1 MPLFIYVV
9 IGNLAYVSMKQGD
22 YATAWEYAAILQK
35 SEDPEYVEIGNEMM
49 KEILELGMGEEIDS
63 FQYVDDIF

>member
-1 MPLFIYVV
+1 V
-9 IGNLAYVSMKQGD
+9 IGNLAYIAMDEGD

-35 SEDPEYVEIGNEMM
+35 CEDPEYVELGNTIM
-49 KEILELGMGEEIDS
+49 KDILELGMGEEIDS